1 MQCQWYSQNKP
12 NGKSVCMALLNIH
25 VDSASEFMYK
35 VENTN
40 IIFAAEEIN
49 RIW

>member
-1 MQCQWYSQNKP
+1 M
-12 NGKSVCMALLNIH
+12 VLLNIH
-25 VDSASEFMYK
+25 VGSASEFMYK

-49 RIW
+49 RI